1 MGIGDILDT
10 TFRLYRQ
17 RFLTFLLIALVVYVP
32 YAFLMAA
39 FQPFGMAPQ
48 PVPGIHEQTAL
59 HPGQAQLPPAMAINP
74 VGAVLGGIG
83 FVVFTIILLPLC
95 GAAIVQNIS
104 GSYLG
109 KDLTAGQSYARAVP
123 RLLGLLGTQFLT
135 TLMIMVGMIL
145 CIVPGIIFSL
155 WFLVVVP
162 VVILE
167 SKAGP
172 TAMRRSRELMR
183 GNINKGFVLAFV
195 VGILTFIINMGLST
209 LMRLVPLPH
218 PAIGIF
224 IQTVLLAI
232 ILPLQ
237 TAPWILLYYDLRIRK
252 EAFDLQQLAEAMRQ
266 ANVT

>member
-1 MGIGDILDT
+1 
-10 TFRLYRQ
+10 
-17 RFLTFLLIALVVYVP
+17 
-32 YAFLMAA
+32 
-39 FQPFGMAPQ
+39 
-48 PVPGIHEQTAL
+48 
-59 HPGQAQLPPAMAINP
+59 
-74 VGAVLGGIG
+74 
-83 FVVFTIILLPLC
+83 
-95 GAAIVQNIS
+95 
-104 GSYLG
+104 
-109 KDLTAGQSYARAVP
+109 
-123 RLLGLLGTQFLT
+123 
-135 TLMIMVGMIL
+135 
-145 CIVPGIIFSL
+145 
-155 WFLVVVP
+155 
-162 VVILE
+162 
-167 SKAGP
+167 
-172 TAMRRSRELMR
+172 MRRSRELMR